1 MLRIQNRQNDLERE
15 KKVTYY
21 EVPDIKTYYE
31 YTRYAIIVGINITVT
46 EYILQ
51 KQKTTNMVD

>member
-1 MLRIQNRQNDLERE
+1 MLRIQNRQNNLERE

-31 YTRYAIIVGINITVT
+31 YTCYAIIVGINITNRIHT
-46 EYILQ
+46 PEIEDNKYG
-51 KQKTTNMVD
+51 

>member
-1 MLRIQNRQNDLERE
+1 MLRIWNRQNNLERE

-21 EVPDIKTYYE
+21 KVPDIKTYYE
-31 YTRYAIIVGINITVT
+31 YTCSAIIVGINITVT
-46 EYILQ
+46 EYIH